1 MPLSLLPQ
9 DPAASVPSAA
19 PAPSV
24 FDADLATIL
33 LRTAIAAGLGVVLA
47 VVYRRTHK
55 GLSYSQSFTQTIVY
69 IALIVALVML
79 TVRNSLAT
87 AFTLVGALSII
98 RFRTVVKDTRDTAF
112 VFAALAV
119 GMATGLGYLD
129 LAAIGAGATGLL
141 AFALH
146 ATDFGAIHRSD
157 FVLRFV
163 FDRAGDSA
171 AYRQTLE
178 RFARRSHLLQAEPA
192 GDGNSLRLAYDVVL
206 QRGQRAEDLAAALG
220 ATNGVSEVVLLV
232 GKSDVEF

>member
-1 MPLSLLPQ
+1 MPLPLLLQ
-9 DPAASVPSAA
+9 DPAASVPSVA

-24 FDADLATIL
+24 FDADLPTIL
-33 LRTAIAAGLGVVLA
+33 LRTAIAAGLGLVLA
-47 VVYRRTHK
+47 VIYRRTHK

-119 GMATGLGYLD
+119 GMAAGLGYLD
-129 LAAIGAGATGLL
+129 LAAIGASAVALL
-141 AFALH
+141 AVVLH
-146 ATDFGAIHRSD
+146 VTNFGAVQKGG

-163 FDRAGDSA
+163 FLRAQDSA
-171 AYRQTLE
+171 AYLQLLE
-178 RFARRSHLLQAEPA
+178 RLARRATLLQAEPSA
-192 GDGNSLRLAYDVVL
+192 DGASLRLVYDVDL
-206 QRGQRAEDLAAALG
+206 RHGQRAEDLAAELG
-220 ATNGVSEVVLLV
+220 RVGGVSEVSVLV
-232 GKSDVEF
+232 AKSDIDN

>member
-1 MPLSLLPQ
+1 MPLPLLLQ
-9 DPAASVPSAA
+9 DPAAPVPSVA

-24 FDADLATIL
+24 FDADLPTIL
-33 LRTAIAAGLGVVLA
+33 LRTAIAAGLGLVLA
-47 VVYRRTHK
+47 VIYRRTHK

-119 GMATGLGYLD
+119 GMAAGLGYLD
-129 LAAIGAGATGLL
+129 LAAIGASAVALL
-141 AFALH
+141 AVVLH
-146 ATDFGAIHRSD
+146 VTNFGAVQKGG

-163 FDRAGDSA
+163 FLRAQDSA
-171 AYRQTLE
+171 AYLQLLE
-178 RFARRSHLLQAEPA
+178 RLARRATLLQAEPSA
-192 GDGNSLRLAYDVVL
+192 DGASLRLVYDVDL
-206 QRGQRAEDLAAALG
+206 RHGERAEDLAAELG
-220 ATNGVSEVVLLV
+220 RVGGVSEVSVLV
-232 GKSDVEF
+232 AKSDIDN

>member
-1 MPLSLLPQ
+1 MLPLPPQ
-9 DPAASVPSAA
+9 DAPVPVSLPVAAEFV
-19 PAPSV
+19 
-24 FDADLATIL
+24 ADLPTIL
-33 LRTAIAAGLGVVLA
+33 MRAALAAGLGLGLA

-119 GMATGLGYLD
+119 GMAAGLGYLD
-129 LAAIGAGATGLL
+129 LAAIGAGAVGLL
-141 AFALH
+141 AAALH

-171 AYRQTLE
+171 PYRQTLE
-178 RFARRSHLLQAEPA
+178 RFAKRSHLLQAEPA

-220 ATNGVSEVVLLV
+220 AVSGVSEVVLLV

>member
-1 MPLSLLPQ
+1 MPLPLLLQ
-9 DPAASVPSAA
+9 DPAASVPSVA

-24 FDADLATIL
+24 FDADLPTIL
-33 LRTAIAAGLGVVLA
+33 LRTAIAAGLGLVLA
-47 VVYRRTHK
+47 VIYRRTHK

-119 GMATGLGYLD
+119 GMAAGLGYLD
-129 LAAIGAGATGLL
+129 LAAIGASTVALL
-141 AFALH
+141 AVVLH
-146 ATDFGAIHRSD
+146 VTNFGAVQKGG

-163 FDRAGDSA
+163 FLRAQDSA
-171 AYRQTLE
+171 AYLQLLE
-178 RFARRSHLLQAEPA
+178 RLARRATLLQAEPSA
-192 GDGNSLRLAYDVVL
+192 DGASLRLVYDVDL
-206 QRGQRAEDLAAALG
+206 RHGQRAEDLAAELG
-220 ATNGVSEVVLLV
+220 RVGGVSEVSVLV
-232 GKSDVEF
+232 AKSDIDN

>member
-1 MPLSLLPQ
+1 MLSLSPQ
-9 DPAASVPSAA
+9 APPVPVSVPVATEFA
-19 PAPSV
+19 
-24 FDADLATIL
+24 ADLPTIL
-33 LRTAIAAGLGVVLA
+33 LRTALAAGLGVALA

-55 GLSYSQSFTQTIVY
+55 GLSCSQSFTQTIVY

-129 LAAIGAGATGLL
+129 LAAIGAVAVGLL

-163 FDRAGDSA
+163 FDRGGDSA

-192 GDGNSLRLAYDVVL
+192 GDGDSLRLAYDVVL

-220 ATNGVSEVVLLV
+220 ETNGVSEVVLLV

>member
-1 MPLSLLPQ
+1 MLPLSPQ
-9 DPAASVPSAA
+9 DPLAPVSVPVATEFA
-19 PAPSV
+19 
-24 FDADLATIL
+24 ADLPTIL
-33 LRTAIAAGLGVVLA
+33 VRIAIAAGLGVALA
-47 VVYRRTHK
+47 IVYRRTHK

-69 IALIVALVML
+69 ITLIVALVML

-220 ATNGVSEVVLLV
+220 ATNGVTEVVLLV

>member
-1 MPLSLLPQ
+1 MLPLTPQ
-9 DPAASVPSAA
+9 APPVPVSVPVATEFA
-19 PAPSV
+19 
-24 FDADLATIL
+24 ADLPTIL
-33 LRTAIAAGLGVVLA
+33 MRIALAAGLGVALA

-141 AFALH
+141 AAALH

-206 QRGQRAEDLAAALG
+206 HRGQRAEDLAGALG
-220 ATNGVSEVVLLV
+220 STNGVSEVVLLV

>member
-1 MPLSLLPQ
+1 MSPLFPQ
-9 DPAASVPSAA
+9 DPPVPVSVPATA
-19 PAPSV
+19 EFV
-24 FDADLATIL
+24 ADLPTIL
-33 LRTAIAAGLGVVLA
+33 VRAAIAAGLGVTLA
-47 VVYRRTHK
+47 IVYRRTHK

-129 LAAIGAGATGLL
+129 LAAIGAGAVGLL
-141 AFALH
+141 AAALH

-171 AYRQTLE
+171 VYRQELE

-220 ATNGVSEVVLLV
+220 KTNGVSEVVLLV

>member
-1 MPLSLLPQ
+1 MLSLSPQ
-9 DPAASVPSAA
+9 APPVPVSVPVATEFA
-19 PAPSV
+19 
-24 FDADLATIL
+24 ADLPTIL
-33 LRTAIAAGLGVVLA
+33 LRTALAAGLGVALA

-129 LAAIGAGATGLL
+129 LAAIGAVAVGLL

-163 FDRAGDSA
+163 FDRGGDSA

-192 GDGNSLRLAYDVVL
+192 GDGDSLRLAYDVVL

-220 ATNGVSEVVLLV
+220 ETNGVSEVVLLV